1 MTTYIAGQELEA
13 PADPRVQADIGPA
26 PWDGTV
32 DALSNGAPRE
42 VVNVPPRIRDYVIAQ
57 KKIAASLLEGDP
69 VLGPLKDTWA
79 QFQTITKPIRDRCVA
94 ELAQIEAE
102 RQYADNPNVRRMLD
116 GRAHVANARAQDERK
131 KALQSHVDAKLDAL
145 KELEQQVRAE
155 RDDPKSWRPTAEDMA
170 AVVELRQSLQLMGP
184 THAVPILQR
193 QLVIEPALRGKGHG
207 KASVLLPVLRSMFES
222 NYPTGF
228 APNGEP
234 KPRGYHTPEVEDVI
248 RQAETVRRDSNYYA
262 NDYKLQAIQLARYK
276 LAALVTDWVPAE
288 WATKIGGIE

>member
-1 MTTYIAGQELEA
+1 
-13 PADPRVQADIGPA
+13 
-26 PWDGTV
+26 
-32 DALSNGAPRE
+32 
-42 VVNVPPRIRDYVIAQ
+42 
-57 KKIAASLLEGDP
+57 

-79 QFQTITKPIRDRCVA
+79 QFQAITKPILDRRAV
-94 ELAQIEAE
+94 ELAQIDAE
-102 RQYADNPNVRRMLD
+102 RQYADNPNVRSMLD
-116 GRAHVANARAQDERK
+116 GRAQVARARAENERK
-131 KALQSHVDAKLDAL
+131 GALQSHVEAKLEAL

-184 THAVPILQR
+184 VHAVPILQR

-207 KASVLLPVLRSMFES
+207 KASVLLPVLRSMYES

-228 APNGEP
+228 APNGDP

-248 RQAETVRRDSNYYA
+248 KQAEAVRRDSNYYA
-262 NDYKLQAIQLARYK
+262 TDYKLQAIHLARYK
-276 LAALVTDWVPAE
+276 LGLWASDWAPGE